1 MKICTL
7 MSGSSGNAIYIETK
21 KTKVLIDAGQAGKRL
36 SQALEEGCGVKAG
49 ELDAILVTHAH
60 RDHVLGAGIM
70 SRRYDLPLYATEGT
84 WCEMESLIGPVVP
97 KRRYYIDTQ
106 RSWEIGDI
114 KIEPF
119 PTSHDALEPV
129 GLICSSGQKRL
140 GIATDS
146 GVFTTR
152 MANVLNDLDC
162 FVLEANHDVGLLNN
176 GPYPWSLKKRIASV
190 LGHLSNNDAGQALL
204 KTCGGNTKNVILAHL
219 SEENNRP
226 SLALETVRETLVS
239 NKVSIKD
246 IDITVAPRHRPGCL
260 LSI

>member
-1 MKICTL
+1 MRICTL
-7 MSGSSGNAIYIETK
+7 MSGSSGNAIYIETG
-21 KTKVLIDAGQAGKRL
+21 KTKVLIDAGQTGRRL
-36 SQALEEGCGVKAG
+36 NQALEEGCGIKAG

-60 RDHVLGAGIM
+60 RDHILGAGIM

-84 WCEMESLIGPVVP
+84 WCEMESLIGPVFP
-97 KRRYYIDTQ
+97 QRRNYIDVQ

-129 GLICSSGQKRL
+129 GFICSNGQKRL

-152 MANVLNDLDC
+152 MANVLGDLDC
-162 FVLEANHDVGLLNN
+162 LVLEANHDVDMLNE
-176 GPYPWSLKKRIASV
+176 GPYPWPLKKRIAGIF
-190 LGHLSNNDAGQALL
+190 GHLSNKDAGLALL
-204 KTCGGNTKNVILAHL
+204 KTCGGNTKNIILAHL

-226 SLALETVRETLVS
+226 SLALETVRETLIS
-239 NKVSIKD
+239 HQVSIEDVD
-246 IDITVAPRHRPGCL
+246 IMVAPRHRPGCL